1 MEVIA
6 VKGEKREA
14 LGKKATK
21 ALRNDGRIPCVI
33 YGTGNLVHFSVKPL
47 DVRSVI
53 YTPDFHILKIEV
65 EGVHYSAILKDFQ
78 QNPLKDNITH
88 IDFLQIADG
97 HPVKLEIPLRCKGAS
112 VGVKSGGK
120 LIQKL
125 RRIKIKAMAEN
136 IVNELFIDITTMDL
150 GQSLRVR
157 DVPVPNGIEI
167 LNIGS
172 IPAVTIEIPR
182 ALRSAA
188 AAADKDTKKKK

>member
-6 VKGEKREA
+6 LQGEKRSA

-21 ALRNDGRIPCVI
+21 ALRNDGRIPCVL
-33 YGTGNLVHFSVKPL
+33 YGAGDLIHFSVKPL
-47 DVRSVI
+47 DMRAII
-53 YTPDFHILKIEV
+53 YTSEFRLARIEL
-65 EGVHYSAILKDFQ
+65 GGSHYNAILKEFQ
-78 QNPLKDNITH
+78 QSPLKDTVTH

-97 HPVKLEIPLRCKGAS
+97 NNVKIEVPLRCQGSS
-112 VGVKSGGK
+112 VGVKGGGK

-125 RRIKIKAMAEN
+125 RKIKIKAKAEK
-136 IVNELFIDITTMDL
+136 IVNELHIDISELDL

-157 DVPVPNGIEI
+157 DVPVPDGVEI
-167 LNIGS
+167 MNNGS
-172 IPAVTIEIPR
+172 IPVVTIEIPR

>member
-1 MEVIA
+1 M
-6 VKGEKREA
+6 
-14 LGKKATK
+14 
-21 ALRNDGRIPCVI
+21 
-33 YGTGNLVHFSVKPL
+33 
-47 DVRSVI
+47 
-53 YTPDFHILKIEV
+53 
-65 EGVHYSAILKDFQ
+65 
-78 QNPLKDNITH
+78 
-88 IDFLQIADG
+88 
-97 HPVKLEIPLRCKGAS
+97 RCKGAS

-157 DVPVPNGIEI
+157 DIPVPNGIEI
-167 LNIGS
+167 LNNGS